1 MDENARVRA
10 LLDAHKGIATT
21 DTITVLLETVTA
33 SHALLEKL
41 DNMTTEEFSKGA
53 DKAERERLA
62 EVTVFEDDV
71 MPYTEPSRRET
82 ISRAGPQHDDES
94 AEDYARRS

>member
-21 DTITVLLETVTA
+21 DTITVLLQAVTA
-33 SHALLEKL
+33 AHALLERL
-41 DNMTTEEFSKGA
+41 DESPNGQGFLEDFR
-53 DKAERERLA
+53 AERDRLA

-71 MPYTEPSRRET
+71 MPYTEHPRRET
-82 ISRAGPQHDDES
+82 ISRAGPQHDDETDE
-94 AEDYARRS
+94 AYARRS